1 MFQKQGNTIGQ
12 VVAASSGTGVTY
24 NTSSDYRLKTDLKD
38 FSGLDLVNKI
48 KTYDFAWKVNSA
60 RMHGVMA
67 HELQSILP
75 YAVVGAKDSVD
86 ASGKIIPQGVDYG
99 LLTPVLIKAIQ
110 EQEGKINQLIK
121 EKNELQELILDLQR
135 RLLIVENK
143 NKQ

>member
-1 MFQKQGNTIGQ
+1 
-12 VVAASSGTGVTY
+12 
-24 NTSSDYRLKTDLKD
+24 
-38 FSGLDLVNKI
+38 
-48 KTYDFAWKVNSA
+48 
-60 RMHGVMA
+60 MHGVMA
-67 HELQSILP
+67 HELQTILP

-86 ASGKIIPQGVDYG
+86 AAGKIISQGVDYG

-135 RLLIVENK
+135 RLLIIENN